1 MSRLN
6 YVYCGIALLS
16 PFLITGFAIAGHVV
30 YSSYHFSEVL
40 MPRRCTVLFALACP
54 ILFAAP
60 AFAQS
65 PAPAATAW
73 NLLVDD
79 FLDHEF
85 FPSNPTIATHT
96 GVHDYDGK
104 LEDFSSAAIAKH
116 IAILKKFEARTK
128 AFDPKGLSSMDAA
141 DREMLLST
149 IRSTLLSLEMIRG
162 WEKDPDT
169 YSSGAAAS
177 VYVIMSRKFAEPDA
191 RLRSIV
197 SREKQFPRYFA
208 SARANLKNVPRIYT
222 EIALEQLP
230 GTIGFFEK
238 DVPAAF
244 VDAKDSETK
253 AAFAESNAAAIR
265 TLREYE
271 RWLKGDL
278 LPRSNGDFR
287 IGADV
292 SSKKLLYDDMVT
304 TPLDRLLEIGMADLH
319 KNQAE
324 FQRVAKEIDS
334 GKPASEVLA
343 ELQSMHPAPGELMQT
358 FRNTFDGLIA
368 FINGHH
374 IITLPSDRR
383 PTLEETPP
391 FLRATTMASMDTPG
405 PFEKVA
411 TEAYFNVTLPAPDDS
426 PEEVA
431 GLMAGFNV
439 GTILSTSVHEAF
451 PGHFT
456 QYLWEQRAPSRLR
469 RVLAANT
476 NVEGWA
482 HYSEQMM
489 LDEGYA
495 QPGTGAKDLRE
506 SRLIHL
512 GQLQDALLRDARF
525 IAGIQMHRGKFT
537 FDQAKEFFVKEGF
550 QSPKIAEIE
559 TKRGTADP
567 TYLYYTLGKLQIMK
581 LREDVRKK
589 QGANFSL
596 GKFHDDF
603 MSQGYPPIAIVRRV
617 LLRDN
622 SPAL

>member
-40 MPRRCTVLFALACP
+40 MPRRCTVLFALICP

-271 RWLKGDL
+271 KWLKGDL

-292 SSKKLLYDDMVT
+292 FSKKLLYDDMVT

-324 FQRVAKEIDS
+324 FQRVAREIDS
-334 GKPASEVLA
+334 EKPATEVLA

-469 RVLAANT
+469 RVLGANT

-482 HYSEQMM
+482 HYTEQMM

-506 SRLIHL
+506 SRLMHL

-525 IAGIQMHRGKFT
+525 VAGIQMHRGKFT

-589 QGANFSL
+589 QGATFSL

-603 MSQGYPPIAIVRRV
+603 MSQGYPPIAIVRRA
-617 LLRDN
+617 LLGDN
-622 SPAL
+622 SPTL

>member
-40 MPRRCTVLFALACP
+40 MPRRCTVLFALICP

-116 IAILKKFEARTK
+116 IAILKEFEARTK

-191 RLRSIV
+191 RLHSVV

-271 RWLKGDL
+271 KWLKGDL

-292 SSKKLLYDDMVT
+292 FSKKLLYDDMVT

-324 FQRVAKEIDS
+324 FQRVAREIDS
-334 GKPASEVLA
+334 EKPATEVLA

-469 RVLAANT
+469 RVLGANT

-482 HYSEQMM
+482 HYTEQMM

-506 SRLIHL
+506 SRLMHL

-525 IAGIQMHRGKFT
+525 VAGIQMHRGKFT

-589 QGANFSL
+589 QGATFSL

-603 MSQGYPPIAIVRRV
+603 MSQGYPPIAIVRRA
-617 LLRDN
+617 LLGDN
-622 SPAL
+622 SPTL